1 MWVGI
6 GVVASVK
13 KKLGPKGK
21 QPKAAPRKDGD
32 ATKQAIL
39 DAAEVVFASHGY
51 EGAPMKSVAQTA
63 GVTQALIHYHFETK
77 ERLFEEVLRRR
88 STAIN
93 AFRQGFVDK
102 LFANG
107 AIPALEELLEAFYA
121 PTAYTYGGSKAT
133 MVPYSQLAA
142 TVTIAPDER
151 SKILTERYFDG
162 IALIFIDAF
171 QKCVPGLA
179 LSDAVFAYM
188 FALGARAHVH
198 AHNDRAARLSKGACS
213 NEDLRSVVDRVIP
226 FVAAGIRQLATGG
239 ANPSSPTTAT
249 KNSLARQE

>member
-1 MWVGI
+1 M
-6 GVVASVK
+6 K
-13 KKLGPKGK
+13 KQLVSKGK

-51 EGAPMKSVAQTA
+51 EGAPMKAVAKTA
-63 GVTQALIHYHFETK
+63 KVTQGLIHYHFETK

-102 LFANG
+102 LFADG
-107 AIPALEELLEAFYA
+107 ATPALEELLEAFYA
-121 PTAYTYGGSKAT
+121 PTAYTYGGSKET

-151 SKILTERYFDG
+151 SKILTERFFDG

-171 QKCVPGLA
+171 QKCVPGLTLA
-179 LSDAVFAYM
+179 DAVFAYM

-198 AHNDRAARLSKGACS
+198 SHNDRAARLSKGACS
-213 NEDLRSVVDRVIP
+213 NADLRKVVDRVIP
-226 FVAAGIRQLATGG
+226 FVAAGIRQLASDG
-239 ANPSSPTTAT
+239 ANKSSPNTDP
-249 KNSLARQE
+249 KSSLARQQ